1 MKTLGEIARYVGG
14 QLRGDASAP
23 IQRIVHPAQVQNEF
37 DLALVLSPSAASILA
52 SGQIANA
59 VLPEEVESRL
69 TPNQIVV
76 KRPRLVLA
84 KLLELFDRPVH
95 LDPGV
100 HPSAV
105 IDSSAIIGQNVS
117 IGPFCWIGPRSKIAD
132 HCRLVAHISIGADV
146 VIGEKTLLH
155 AGVSIGDRC
164 QIGHRVVIQANAAIG
179 GDGFAYVTPEPG
191 SVESAIATGEVRS
204 FNNELVRI
212 NSVGNVVIEDEVEI
226 GAGACIDRGTL
237 GETRIGRGS
246 KLDNLVQVAHNVTI
260 GTNCLIV
267 AQVGLGG
274 SSKVGHRAV
283 VGGQAGLPDHL
294 TIGDDALVQAQAGIV
309 HHIPAKSIFIGS
321 PAEPKRRFLEQ
332 QVQIRRLPR
341 IARELKEL
349 REQVAALTEKL
360 NSLRPA
366 WRRQRQCQCQCQCQC
381 RMSVDRAP

>member
-1 MKTLGEIARYVGG
+1 MKTLDEIARYVGG
-14 QLRGDASAP
+14 QLRGDGTVP
-23 IQRIVHPAQVQNEF
+23 IQRVVHPTQVRDEF
-37 DLALVLSPSAASILA
+37 DLALVLSQSAASILA
-52 SGQIANA
+52 SGQISNA
-59 VLPEEVESRL
+59 VLPEEIESRL
-69 TPNQIVV
+69 APNQIVV

-95 LDPGV
+95 VGLGV
-100 HPSAV
+100 HPTAV
-105 IDSSAIIGQNVS
+105 IDASATIGQNVS
-117 IGPFCWIGPRSKIAD
+117 IGPFCWIGPGSKIAD
-132 HCRLVAHISIGADV
+132 HCRLVAHISIGAGV

-155 AGVSIGDRC
+155 AGVRIGDRC
-164 QIGHRVVIQANAAIG
+164 QIGNRVIIQANAAIG

-212 NSVGNVVIEDEVEI
+212 NSIGSVVIEDDVEI
-226 GAGACIDRGTL
+226 GAGTCVDRGTL
-237 GETRIGRGS
+237 GETRIGQGS
-246 KLDNLVQVAHNVTI
+246 KLDNLVQVGHNVTI

-309 HHIPAKSIFIGS
+309 NHVPSKSIFIGT

-341 IARELKEL
+341 IARELREL
-349 REQVAALTEKL
+349 KEQVAVLTEKL
-360 NSLRPA
+360 NSLP
-366 WRRQRQCQCQCQCQC
+366 
-381 RMSVDRAP
+381 PG

>member
-1 MKTLGEIARYVGG
+1 MKTLGEIARYVDG
-14 QLRGDASAP
+14 QLRGDASVP
-23 IQRIVHPAQVQNEF
+23 IQRVVHPAQVRDEF
-37 DLALVLSPSAASILA
+37 DLALVLSPTAASILA
-52 SGQIANA
+52 SGQICNA
-59 VLPEEVESRL
+59 VLPEEIESRL

-95 LDPGV
+95 VDPGV

-105 IDSSAIIGQNVS
+105 IDASATIGQNVS
-117 IGPFCWIGPRSKIAD
+117 IGPFCWIGPDSKIAD
-132 HCRLVAHISIGADV
+132 DCRLVAHISIGAGV

-155 AGVSIGDRC
+155 AGVRIGDRC
-164 QIGHRVVIQANAAIG
+164 QVGSRVIIQANAAIG

-212 NSVGNVVIEDEVEI
+212 NSIGSVVIEDDVEI
-226 GAGACIDRGTL
+226 GAGTCIDRGTL

-246 KLDNLVQVAHNVTI
+246 KLDNLVQVGHNVTI

-283 VGGQAGLPDHL
+283 IGGQAGLPDHL
-294 TIGDDALVQAQAGIV
+294 TIGDDALVQAQAGIYN
-309 HHIPAKSIFIGS
+309 HIPAKSIFIGS

-341 IARELKEL
+341 IAGELKEL
-349 REQVAALTEKL
+349 REKVAVLTEKL
-360 NSLRPA
+360 NSLLP
-366 WRRQRQCQCQCQCQC
+366 
-381 RMSVDRAP
+381 PG

>member
-1 MKTLGEIARYVGG
+1 MKTLGEIAQYVGG
-14 QLRGDASAP
+14 QLRGDASVP
-23 IQRIVHPAQVQNEF
+23 IERVVHPAQVENEF
-37 DLALVLSPSAASILA
+37 DLALVLSASAGSILA
-52 SGQIANA
+52 SGRIANA

-95 LDPGV
+95 VELGV

-105 IDSSAIIGQNVS
+105 IDSSATIGQNVS
-117 IGPFCWIGPRSKIAD
+117 IGPFCWVGPRSKIAD

-155 AGVSIGDRC
+155 AGVRISDRC
-164 QIGHRVVIQANAAIG
+164 KIGNRVVIQANAAIG

-204 FNNELVRI
+204 FNTELIRI
-212 NSVGNVVIEDEVEI
+212 NSVGGVVIEDDVEI
-226 GAGACIDRGTL
+226 GAGSCVDRGTL

-246 KLDNLVQVAHNVTI
+246 KLDNLVQVGHNVTI

-309 HHIPAKSIFIGS
+309 NHVLPKSIVIGT
-321 PAEPKRRFLEQ
+321 PAGPKRRFLEE

-349 REQVAALTEKL
+349 REKVAALTEKL
-360 NSLRPA
+360 NPPTPGA
-366 WRRQRQCQCQCQCQC
+366 
-381 RMSVDRAP
+381 